1 MKTNRAR
8 ATFHDLAPEAESFRD
23 CVLESLSRRAKSIPC
38 RFLYDA
44 RGSALVFPPNGTCN
58 CAPTNAPV

>member
-23 CVLESLSRRAKSIPC
+23 CVLEGLSRRAKAIPC
-38 RFLYDA
+38 RFL
-44 RGSALVFPPNGTCN
+44 
-58 CAPTNAPV
+58 